1 MGAARVA
8 PGGQPCGADDR
19 GAFGAGFHGIA
30 SLCAAGGRWRDARRA
45 HDVSSEHRHA
55 RGALGRTA
63 RFAGCPSRWVCGRA
77 FLHAV
82 RRSDFG
88 FGVFLKWGGPC
99 VAGHVALACRR
110 AFCCVSASGCRRGG
124 EKRCGRGWVAAIASA
139 VCMLVGERP
148 RSRCRPGDSAFG
160 VPRAHGDVP
169 VVVDGVARGCRHVLS
184 HPGFHRVRDRFGG
197 VDRVVGGQTRVEPEL
212 CFGVRAVR
220 ASGDVRVVLHSANFG
235 RPVVSAHAHRG
246 FHVQGHPVLHHDDSV
261 SVSRKASREQRLGV
275 SPRLLCVHDCDA
287 GFVRWP

>member
-1 MGAARVA
+1 MSWGRSGDAAFCSSVFSGNSRCRSRHRGACVRVHGAGDPAHAGGAFRELLHVRPAAVHRGSDGDAGDCRLAMGAARVA

-63 RFAGCPSRWVCGRA
+63 RFAGRPSRWVCGRA

-82 RRSDFG
+82 GRSDFG

-99 VAGHVALACRR
+99 VVGHVALACRR

-184 HPGFHRVRDRFGG
+184 F
-197 VDRVVGGQTRVEPEL
+197 
-212 CFGVRAVR
+212 
-220 ASGDVRVVLHSANFG
+220 
-235 RPVVSAHAHRG
+235 
-246 FHVQGHPVLHHDDSV
+246 
-261 SVSRKASREQRLGV
+261 RL
-275 SPRLLCVHDCDA
+275 P
-287 GFVRWP
+287 